1 MAIAANFLKFPQA
14 MALQL
19 PLRLGKPVWNTKRPT
34 TRRGRAFR
42 AHIAAVVK
50 AVGLRV
56 EPVAK
61 SIPQWWKDAQSR
73 ARAFRQAV
81 RADLIEL
88 DFQKPLP
95 TAKKSWMCESS
106 HMVWQNR
113 VDRGEAAWA

>member
-88 DFQKPLP
+88 DFAKQLP
-95 TAKKSWMCESS
+95 TEKKEGMNAYRR
-106 HMVWQNR
+106 MVWQNR
-113 VDRGEAAWA
+113 VNRGEAAWA

>member
-34 TRRGRAFR
+34 TRRARAFR
-42 AHIAAVVK
+42 AHITAMMK

-56 EPVAK
+56 EPVVK
-61 SIPQWWKDAQSR
+61 PIPQWWKDAQKR
-73 ARAFRQAV
+73 ARAFAKEV

-88 DFQKPLP
+88 DFAAP
-95 TAKKSWMCESS
+95 TVRRTLEEKIAAMGFGSWA
-106 HMVWQNR
+106 Q
-113 VDRGEAAWA
+113 